1 MTCPCRNGRGDPGVG
16 HGTPSR
22 GYTLVELA
30 VVIAIAGLI
39 MAIAIP
45 QLMPTILFSNL
56 EGAARHM
63 ASYGRAAM
71 AHAIIGHER
80 LTIRID
86 LSPEENK
93 RQQYWTVRWLTGYD
107 LEEGEGGDEGMFDNQ
122 SFGRVE
128 DLSPGQRMQDR
139 NAAVYQAGSEE
150 AMSEQARAL
159 QERFDRFAT
168 LSLQSKAR
176 NVKHDGMLSDVGDLF
191 EGKEFELDD
200 EAEDDSL
207 DEVKTSLL
215 ERTMLPEGVT
225 IESVRVGTTDF
236 SEGLVEVDVTPLGLA
251 EPVHVYLKSEKN
263 DEYFTVSWD
272 AITGNAHI
280 YEGKE
285 EAL

>member
-1 MTCPCRNGRGDPGVG
+1 MTRPCRNGLGPVAPRARRGG
-16 HGTPSR
+16 R

-63 ASYGRAAM
+63 AGYGRAAM
-71 AHAIIGHER
+71 AHAVIAHER

-86 LSPEENK
+86 LSPEEDK
-93 RQQYWTVRWLTGYD
+93 PQQYWAIRWLSEYE
-107 LEEGEGGDEGMFDNQ
+107 LEENGEGMFDDET
-122 SFGRVE
+122 FGRLE
-128 DLSPGQRMQDR
+128 ETAPGQKMQDR
-139 NAAVYQAGSEE
+139 NAALYQAGSQE
-150 AMSEQARAL
+150 AMNEQARML

-176 NVKHDGMLSDVGDLF
+176 NVKHDGILSETGDLF
-191 EGKEFELDD
+191 EGKEFSLDD
-200 EAEDDSL
+200 DADEESV

-215 ERTMLPEGVT
+215 ERTRLPEGVR
-225 IESVRVGTTDF
+225 IESVRVGTSEI
-236 SEGLVEVDVTPLGLA
+236 SEGLVEVDVTTLGLA
-251 EPVHVYLKSEKN
+251 EPVYVYLKSEETE
-263 DEYFTVSWD
+263 EYFTVSWD
-272 AITGNAHI
+272 AITGNAHL

-285 EAL
+285 EML